1 MRHRVMG
8 ATVLGLALILSLGVA
23 ILGGQSSIT
32 AASQTSAADVGAS
45 CGMGLAGDQPTSC
58 GMDTGADQAGIE
70 SCSSISCEDTDPEAS
85 CTDCANGD
93 PAECETC
100 PAETADTCA
109 CGGDPESCETCAAKD
124 TCACGGDP
132 ESCETCAAKAAA
144 DEGVNAGCADCSNT
158 DPAECAKCIAA
169 SGGEQSD
176 AKATD

>member
-58 GMDTGADQAGIE
+58 GMDAGADQAGIE
-70 SCSSISCEDTDPEAS
+70 SCASISCEDTDPEAS
-85 CTDCANGD
+85 CIDCANGD

-100 PAETADTCA
+100 PAETA
-109 CGGDPESCETCAAKD
+109 D

-176 AKATD
+176 SKATD